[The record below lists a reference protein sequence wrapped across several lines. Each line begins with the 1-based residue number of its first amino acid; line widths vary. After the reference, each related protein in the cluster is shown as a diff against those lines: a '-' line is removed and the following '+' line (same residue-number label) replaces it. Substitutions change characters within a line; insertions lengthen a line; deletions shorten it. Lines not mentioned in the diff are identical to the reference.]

1 MDKHVQRQMGCTSCL
16 NVENLCRPGILPDV
30 SAFRFTLQC
39 GYYQAHATSHSS
51 VGTIKHMLLHTPVWV
66 LSSTCYFTLQCG
78 YYQAHATS
86 HSSVGTIKHMLLHT
100 PVWVLSRVHNQE
112 CATACTTSMLCC
124 DGRTSHHVTWFKRLC
139 WQTVQSDHKRVVP
152 KAGLRT
158 TQYLSCTRVHGFI
171 T

>member
-1 MDKHVQRQMGCTSCL
+1 MEHTACASYQIRPVCKAACMPAQTDAWPCGMCTYSTMG
-16 NVENLCRPGILPDV
+16 NPV
-30 SAFRFTLQC
+30 SP
-39 GYYQAHATSHSS
+39 SSS
-51 VGTIKHMLLHTPVWV
+51 VNISVSVMV
-66 LSSTCYFTLQCG
+66 ST
-78 YYQAHATS
+78 YYC
-86 HSSVGTIKHMLLHT
+86 VGA
-100 PVWVLSRVHNQE
+100 RVHNQE

>member
-1 MDKHVQRQMGCTSCL
+1 MSCVHSTPAQGRSRGRAPLFLIQEYLRLPGFPSDVYGIMTQRSDSA
-16 NVENLCRPGILPDV
+16 RPRPYTELD
-30 SAFRFTLQC
+30 
-39 GYYQAHATSHSS
+39 QA
-51 VGTIKHMLLHTPVWV
+51 LHTLGGYV
-66 LSSTCYFTLQCG
+66 LLV
-78 YYQAHATS
+78 AA
-86 HSSVGTIKHMLLHT
+86 
-100 PVWVLSRVHNQE
+100 RVHNQE

>member
-1 MDKHVQRQMGCTSCL
+1 MFFDFDSMLQGEDEGPNLGFPNTVQM
-16 NVENLCRPGILPDV
+16 VARPGLCQP
-30 SAFRFTLQC
+30 
-39 GYYQAHATSHSS
+39 GYGCSQEHYASS
-51 VGTIKHMLLHTPVWV
+51 PCNML
-66 LSSTCYFTLQCG
+66 SKSKNMTCI
-78 YYQAHATS
+78 H
-86 HSSVGTIKHMLLHT
+86 V
-100 PVWVLSRVHNQE
+100 VHQEYITQE